1 MDKFTDDV
9 DLITTLE
16 YYDQIDDEMSHITTW
31 ATENNLL
38 LNKSK
43 TKEIIFAKNNK

>member
-16 YYDQIDDEMSHITTW
+16 YYNQIDEEMNHIATW
-31 ATENNLL
+31 AAENNLVF
-38 LNKSK
+38 NKLK
-43 TKEIIFAKNNK
+43 KRNYIY